1 MRMITITSK
10 FIWMIGQA
18 TSKDQLRDISYRAFC
33 HPALSGKDYNLIT
46 AMCVYRTNYLAG
58 KDDTELE
65 MCRQSLK
72 LTKKQIKTITEGA

>member
-1 MRMITITSK
+1 MRDTFIAMIAKAMSEK
-10 FIWMIGQA
+10 E
-18 TSKDQLRDISYRAFC
+18 LRDISYRAFC
-33 HPALSGKDYNLIT
+33 HPELSGKDYNLIT

-72 LTKKQIKTITEGA
+72 LTKKQVKTITKGA

>member
-1 MRMITITSK
+1 MLDTFIAMIARAMSEK
-10 FIWMIGQA
+10 E
-18 TSKDQLRDISYRAFC
+18 LRDISYRAFC

-46 AMCVYRTNYLAG
+46 ALCVYRTNYLAG

-72 LTKKQIKTITEGA
+72 LTKKQVKTITKGA

>member
-1 MRMITITSK
+1 MRDTFIAMIAKAMT
-10 FIWMIGQA
+10 
-18 TSKDQLRDISYRAFC
+18 KDQLQDISYRAFC

-72 LTKKQIKTITEGA
+72 LTKKQAKTITKGA

>member
-1 MRMITITSK
+1 MRDNFIAMIP
-10 FIWMIGQA
+10 QA
-18 TSKDQLRDISYRAFC
+18 MTEQELRDISYRAFC
-33 HPALSGKDYNLIT
+33 HPAISGKDYNLIT

-72 LTKKQIKTITEGA
+72 LTKKQVKTITKGV

>member
-1 MRMITITSK
+1 MRDTFIAMIPKAMSEK
-10 FIWMIGQA
+10 E
-18 TSKDQLRDISYRAFC
+18 LRDISYRAFC
-33 HPALSGKDYNLIT
+33 HPALSRKDYNLII

-72 LTKKQIKTITEGA
+72 LTKKQVKTITKGA